1 MRKRT
6 KKRTT
11 KYGIVFNKDEV
22 IRMMEIMQVNMD
34 QIKSLL
40 ITVDQLNNDLF
51 HEKWKFRYV
60 ARRLKQVAMETDQP
74 DIAVTEEE
82 LDEQIRKKTN

>member
-1 MRKRT
+1 MRKST

-51 HEKWKFRYV
+51 HEKWKIRYV

>member
-1 MRKRT
+1 
-6 KKRTT
+6 
-11 KYGIVFNKDEV
+11 
-22 IRMMEIMQVNMD
+22 MMEIMQVNMD

>member
-1 MRKRT
+1 
-6 KKRTT
+6 
-11 KYGIVFNKDEV
+11 
-22 IRMMEIMQVNMD
+22 MMEIMQVNMD

-51 HEKWKFRYV
+51 HEKWKCRYV

>member
-1 MRKRT
+1 MFRLS
-6 KKRTT
+6 KKQ
-11 KYGIVFNKDEV
+11 ILEQ
-22 IRMMEIMQVNMD
+22 IRLMAAQTDRLLEAQRMVMD
-34 QIKSLL
+34 LQQQI
-40 ITVDQLNNDLF
+40 F

>member
-1 MRKRT
+1 MRKST

-60 ARRLKQVAMETDQP
+60 PRRLKQVAMETDQP